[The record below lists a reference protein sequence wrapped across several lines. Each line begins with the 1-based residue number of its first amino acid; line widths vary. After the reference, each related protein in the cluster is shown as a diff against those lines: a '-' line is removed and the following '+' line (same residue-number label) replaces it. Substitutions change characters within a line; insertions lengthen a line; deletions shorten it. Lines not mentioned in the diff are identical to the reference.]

1 MREEDIDI
9 VEMII
14 ERMPEQTKEQYEIK
28 LYMKRHKSNCNYY
41 IYKKY
46 KEETRFFNTILK
58 SLMLDLGQDII
69 TLINKDNI
77 IETINK

>member
-28 LYMKRHKSNCNYY
+28 LYMKRHKCICQVKNGPFYN
-41 IYKKY
+41 
-46 KEETRFFNTILK
+46 
-58 SLMLDLGQDII
+58 
-69 TLINKDNI
+69 
-77 IETINK
+77 

>member
-28 LYMKRHKSNCNYY
+28 LVL
-41 IYKKY
+41 
-46 KEETRFFNTILK
+46 E
-58 SLMLDLGQDII
+58 
-69 TLINKDNI
+69 
-77 IETINK
+77 

>member
-28 LYMKRHKSNCNYY
+28 LYMKRHKSYY
-41 IYKKY
+41 IYEKY

-77 IETINK
+77 IETTNE